1 MEDSIEDS
9 IEGSKKRGRKYIL
22 KIYFSVFRA
31 SLISLC
37 RINKVEED
45 KAIRINPDLVYLEI
59 IKGGRYNVE
68 NWTIIYMGVIYTFIK
83 IAIIYF

>member
-22 KIYFSVFRA
+22 RIYFSVFRA

-37 RINKVEED
+37 RINKIEKN
-45 KAIRINPDLVYLEI
+45 KAIRMNPNLTYLKI
-59 IKGGRYNVE
+59 IKDGRYNVK
-68 NWTIIYMGVIYTFIK
+68 N
-83 IAIIYF
+83 